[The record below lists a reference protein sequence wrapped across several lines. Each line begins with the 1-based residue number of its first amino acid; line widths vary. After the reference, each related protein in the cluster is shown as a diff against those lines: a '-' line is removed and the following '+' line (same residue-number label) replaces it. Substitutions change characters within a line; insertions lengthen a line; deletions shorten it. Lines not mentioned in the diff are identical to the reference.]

1 MAQTEER
8 VVRGLT
14 GSPRAEE
21 AGGGSGDLRAEPLRS
36 SGRSEVEGRVGNRG
50 GDRARSRQRRAPALP
65 ARERVPASP
74 GPAPS
79 ASTPSRGLAGL
90 QGALFP
96 PSPLRPA
103 PPPVPRRACAPPAPS
118 VEPAFAGTRALC
130 FPLRD
135 SPSCEPAGLPAS
147 RTQAQALECCWLEVS
162 RPQGT
167 FEVEQSCYWRAGD
180 TAGAR
185 QGTRAT
191 SMGQGWT

>member
-1 MAQTEER
+1 MLPASVDASPRGNEASTAPERPPGTYPSMAQMEER

-21 AGGGSGDLRAEPLRS
+21 AGGSSRDLRAEPLRS
-36 SGRSEVEGRVGNRG
+36 PGRSGVEGRVGNRG

-79 ASTPSRGLAGL
+79 ASTPSRDSAGL

-103 PPPVPRRACAPPAPS
+103 PRPCLGARARPPP
-118 VEPAFAGTRALC
+118 
-130 FPLRD
+130 
-135 SPSCEPAGLPAS
+135 PAS
-147 RTQAQALECCWLEVS
+147 RLRSRERAPCASRFETRPPASPRAFRLPGLRLRALNV
-162 RPQGT
+162 
-167 FEVEQSCYWRAGD
+167 A
-180 TAGAR
+180 A
-185 QGTRAT
+185 
-191 SMGQGWT
+191 